1 MRRNSR
7 LLLVSLGLAV
17 LAGGVLGLKLG
28 YPRHRLFA
36 ALLWLAG
43 WVPLAISYHINRRLV
58 RTGKVIL
65 KRKAKPYLP
74 HAIVGGLLLAV
85 FYVAW
90 VLVPVETSPLV
101 RMTDGELRQ
110 ELAEDLQ
117 AYRMLRGAADDLTQ
131 QFEAGGLL
139 GRDVASLRAEERLLI
154 RRLWRDG
161 VMAFLEAD
169 MLKEK
174 YRGFFQIDYQVK
186 PALHADAFFIAY
198 GAYVIQYEACLRL
211 CGLTA
216 GNALMEAMLNEP
228 GDGIPPDS
236 FFIMKQRLTHPEV
249 VLRLNAGTAYYELVK
264 KDMTVPRELI
274 DDFEARRRRFF
285 SRLGEHAALFI
296 ENPLDV
302 LERHAFH
309 AWLPVQKGVAVQMSR
324 VRVAK
329 RAYFITPDLVARF
342 RGRLLPGDILLERRN
357 WHMTNIGIPGFWPHA
372 ALYVGTPA
380 EIDAAFSGLG
390 FRPSERIKSLYPGA
404 YAQLTGADEEGYARC
419 VIEAIRPG
427 VVLQSLERSAR
438 CDYLGVV
445 RPNLSPAEKF
455 HALLAAFAHF
465 GKPYDLNFDFTTD
478 NELVCSELVYKAYQ
492 SCGRLPF
499 HPDVIN
505 GRLLLPPNRMA
516 EQMSAHLRDAFAC
529 ILFLDASEKDHRV
542 VEGTPQSFTASWSRP
557 KWDVLQE

>member
-216 GNALMEAMLNEP
+216 GNALMEAMRTSP
-228 GDGIPPDS
+228 
-236 FFIMKQRLTHPEV
+236 V
-249 VLRLNAGTAYYELVK
+249 TA
-264 KDMTVPRELI
+264 
-274 DDFEARRRRFF
+274 
-285 SRLGEHAALFI
+285 
-296 ENPLDV
+296 
-302 LERHAFH
+302 
-309 AWLPVQKGVAVQMSR
+309 
-324 VRVAK
+324 
-329 RAYFITPDLVARF
+329 
-342 RGRLLPGDILLERRN
+342 
-357 WHMTNIGIPGFWPHA
+357 
-372 ALYVGTPA
+372 
-380 EIDAAFSGLG
+380 
-390 FRPSERIKSLYPGA
+390 FRPTPSL
-404 YAQLTGADEEGYARC
+404 
-419 VIEAIRPG
+419 
-427 VVLQSLERSAR
+427 S
-438 CDYLGVV
+438 
-445 RPNLSPAEKF
+445 
-455 HALLAAFAHF
+455 
-465 GKPYDLNFDFTTD
+465 
-478 NELVCSELVYKAYQ
+478 
-492 SCGRLPF
+492 
-499 HPDVIN
+499 
-505 GRLLLPPNRMA
+505 
-516 EQMSAHLRDAFAC
+516 
-529 ILFLDASEKDHRV
+529 
-542 VEGTPQSFTASWSRP
+542 
-557 KWDVLQE
+557 